1 MAGVSD
7 LRGEMR
13 ATVFAAGGRG
23 FVRFAAGGDALLL
36 SDAPRRSDAQALCAA
51 LERAGF
57 RCEVR
62 EGLLFANPTDERL
75 LALCAAQPDGLEID
89 WESPRCEAE
98 AFAVRLVRKP
108 AQPLDDQGRR
118 MILETARL
126 LWQGEEKVLA
136 GLPTLRARA
145 AAMLREGKSSGLHE
159 AGRLLCGYLTEM
171 KNE

>member
-13 ATVFAAGGRG
+13 AAIFAAGGRG
-23 FVRFAAGGDALLL
+23 FVRFSAGGDALLL
-36 SDAPRRSDAQALCAA
+36 SDAPRKGEAQALCSA
-51 LERAGF
+51 LEQAGF

-75 LALCAAQPDGLEID
+75 LALCAAQPEDLETD
-89 WESPRCEAE
+89 WESPRFEAE

-118 MILETARL
+118 MVLETARL
-126 LWQGEEKVLA
+126 LWQAEGKALA
-136 GLPTLRARA
+136 GLPALRARA
-145 AAMLREGKSSGLHE
+145 AVVLREGNGSGLHE
-159 AGRLLCGYLTEM
+159 AGRLLCGYLTEIR
-171 KNE
+171 NE